1 MNLSQLQSKMG
12 SALGIP
18 LSRLRGSG
26 SQIGTSATRAS
37 IMSQVISN
45 DAASMYPTVMGT
57 MNSMLGRELVKKYYV
72 SKEYPFS
79 LKRCLPI
86 EIMEE
91 TLKANI
97 MGESAY
103 DEFDRRYDAEYD
115 LLSKECTWSNGDWER
130 DLRNKKLL
138 ETFDED
144 HPEWLI

>member
-1 MNLSQLQSKMG
+1 MNLSQMQSKMS

-18 LSRLRGSG
+18 LSKLRGSG
-26 SQIGTSATRAS
+26 SQIGTSVTRAS
-37 IMSQVISN
+37 IISRMVSN
-45 DAASMYPTVMGT
+45 DAASMYPTVMTT
-57 MNSMLGRELVKKYYV
+57 MNSMMGRELVKKYYV

-86 EIMEE
+86 DIMQE

-97 MGESAY
+97 MGGSAY

-115 LLSKECTWSNGDWER
+115 LLSKECSWSNGDWER